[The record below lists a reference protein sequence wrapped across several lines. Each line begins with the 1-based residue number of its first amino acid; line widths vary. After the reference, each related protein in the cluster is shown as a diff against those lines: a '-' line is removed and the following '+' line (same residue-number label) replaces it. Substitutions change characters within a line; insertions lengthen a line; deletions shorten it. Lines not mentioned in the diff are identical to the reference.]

1 MPRLARFE
9 LLSNVIAGI
18 CRKRIIRREY
28 ILLQDP
34 FHLLLKIVDIVSCRV
49 FHYLIR

>member
-1 MPRLARFE
+1 MPQLARFE
-9 LLSNVIAGI
+9 LLSNVIAGM
-18 CRKRIIRREY
+18 CRKGIRREC

-34 FHLLLKIVDIVSCRV
+34 FHLLLKIEVDIVSCRV